1 MSQSTLM
8 KLGRLDR
15 MTDSQRLAL
24 MDVVRK
30 EYGKATVALTAAR
43 AAAKT
48 ATAAREAAVS
58 AEKSAYANV
67 GNAEERVNQIRAAL
81 QDFDPRD
88 LAMLGIYL
96 D

>member
-15 MTDSQRLAL
+15 MTDSQRIAL

-43 AAAKT
+43 TAAKT
-48 ATAAREAAVS
+48 ATATRESAVK
-58 AEKSAYANV
+58 AEKTAYTDV
-67 GNAEERVNQIRAAL
+67 ENAEERVGQIRAAL